1 MSAWLRYPVNLGARA
16 YIFDLD
22 GVIVDSMPVHTEAWL
37 IYLRRLGIPSERL
50 VERMHGR
57 RNDEIVRDLFGDSLT
72 AAEVAAHGT
81 AKERLYRELMAPR
94 LAQCLVPGIAAFL
107 ERHPNVPKG
116 VASNAEPA
124 NIDFVLEG
132 AGLGSHFSVCLNGHQ
147 AARPKPDPEIYLRAA
162 DLLQARPAECVIFE
176 DSPAGLAAARGS
188 GARVVSVNTARVS
201 LPRAD
206 LSIDDFLD
214 PGLEPWLRTI

>member
-1 MSAWLRYPVNLGARA
+1 
-16 YIFDLD
+16 
-22 GVIVDSMPVHTEAWL
+22 MPGHTEAWL
-37 IYLRRLGIPSERL
+37 IYLRRLGIPSDRL

-94 LAQCLVPGIAAFL
+94 LAECLVPGIAAFL

-132 AGLGSHFSVCLNGHQ
+132 AGLGPHFPVRVNGHQ
-147 AARPKPDPEIYLRAA
+147 VARPKPDPEIYLRAA
-162 DLLQARPAECVIFE
+162 DLLQARPAECVVFE

-188 GARVVSVNTARVS
+188 GARVVAVNTARVS

-206 LSIDDFLD
+206 LSINDFLD